1 VARERRERQLRAAQ
15 ADTKLVQVQ
24 MVEMRKQYTQ
34 ERRDWQA
41 HEQQLNPHPY
51 SNPNPNPNSNGR
63 HTGSS

>member
-41 HEQQLNPHPY
+41 HEQQLNPHP
-51 SNPNPNPNSNGR
+51 
-63 HTGSS
+63 